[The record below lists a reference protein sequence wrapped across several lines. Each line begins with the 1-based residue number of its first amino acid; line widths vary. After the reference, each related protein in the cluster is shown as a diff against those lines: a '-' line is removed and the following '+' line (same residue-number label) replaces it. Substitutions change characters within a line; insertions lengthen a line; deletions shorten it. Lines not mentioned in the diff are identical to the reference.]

1 VAASGRV
8 NPTPGTCRFRALWRA
23 SLNSES
29 ARRPV
34 RRLNVGLER
43 RQPQGLPIVALV
55 GRAKMQAVVAL
66 VLGFQLVL
74 LG

>member
-1 VAASGRV
+1 M
-8 NPTPGTCRFRALWRA
+8 
-23 SLNSES
+23 
-29 ARRPV
+29 